1 MTIVSDKTARVL
13 YPFILVFGAY
23 VIIHGHLTP
32 GGGFQGG
39 VATVGAVALVYL
51 AMGLKALK
59 RFVSIS
65 SLTIADS
72 LGALMF
78 VLWAFLGL
86 LYTGYFFGDFVGG
99 LWGDGNLR
107 SLLSSGVIALM
118 NISVGLKVLGGAGE
132 LVVGLAKGVSE
143 DV

>member
-1 MTIVSDKTARVL
+1 MTIVADKTARVL

-39 VATVGAVALVYL
+39 VAIIGAAALVYL
-51 AMGLKALK
+51 AMGIRAFH
-59 RFVSIS
+59 RYVSLS

-72 LGALMF
+72 LGALLF
-78 VLWAFLGL
+78 LLWAFLGL
-86 LYTGYFFGDFVGG
+86 VYTGYFFGDFVGK
-99 LWGDGNLR
+99 LWGDGVFR

-118 NISVGLKVLGGAGE
+118 NISVGIKVLGGAGE
-132 LVVGLAKGVSE
+132 MVVALIKGVESHA
-143 DV
+143 